1 MDTIE
6 IAMEA
11 AEAGMNVVLSKDG
24 VVILSDAEMAEY
36 MSRFIED

>member
-1 MDTIE
+1 MDHIE

-24 VVILSDAEMAEY
+24 VTILSDAEMAEY
-36 MSRFIED
+36 MSRFTQE